1 MDTFCNGELLHS
13 IFLFQRFLAMR
24 WNGIMNL
31 SRNTALGQITLQFI
45 PAGRKDGEDVE
56 DIGFINMIRMD
67 STL

>member
-1 MDTFCNGELLHS
+1 MDTFCDGELLHS

-45 PAGRKDGEDVE
+45 PAERKDGKDVE